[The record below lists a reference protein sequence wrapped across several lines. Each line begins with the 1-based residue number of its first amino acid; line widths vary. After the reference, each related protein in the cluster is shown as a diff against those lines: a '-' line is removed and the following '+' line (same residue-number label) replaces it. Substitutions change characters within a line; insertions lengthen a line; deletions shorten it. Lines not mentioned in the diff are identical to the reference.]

1 MAKPQDALDSI
12 WEKYRTSLTA
22 LADAIDENE
31 ALKADADIDF
41 TTPSDIAELEKRV
54 EAKLVNAINQ

>member
-54 EAKLVNAINQ
+54 EAKLVNGINQ

>member
-1 MAKPQDALDSI
+1 MAKPQDALDGI

-54 EAKLVNAINQ
+54 EAKLVNGINQ

>member
-22 LADAIDENE
+22 LADVIDENE

-54 EAKLVNAINQ
+54 EAKLVNGINE

>member
-54 EAKLVNAINQ
+54 EAKLVNGINE

>member
-12 WEKYRTSLTA
+12 WDKYRTSLTA
-22 LADAIDENE
+22 LADALDENE

-54 EAKLVNAINQ
+54 EAKLVNGINQ

>member
-1 MAKPQDALDSI
+1 MARPQDALDSI

-54 EAKLVNAINQ
+54 EAKLVNGINQ